1 MDSSNAS
8 NTDIIISSKHV
19 KQQASQF
26 ELIIIWLI
34 IAKKYITKNSS
45 CKKLMRVKS
54 KEKRFKQRSASNLK
68 K

>member
-34 IAKKYITKNSS
+34 IAKNTLQN
-45 CKKLMRVKS
+45 
-54 KEKRFKQRSASNLK
+54 KEQFM
-68 K
+68 